1 MKAFLLFSVLL
12 LSFLLLKMLL
22 SCVQPQSDEAN
33 LADIALE

>member
-22 SCVQPQSDEAN
+22 SCVQRQSDEAN
-33 LADIALE
+33 LADIALV